1 MDRLEQNQAEL
12 RKDMDTMGERITQ
25 LLETLHVVVQGQ
37 EELRQSVAKLAN
49 STPTTI
55 ANGGSKPV
63 PVEVPNKEDSHHEN
77 NSELEA
83 FKFPIEEN
91 ERKFHLQEERL
102 KALEGRSSSGL
113 NAIDLCLVPDIKIP
127 AKFKVP
133 SFEKYKGTT
142 CPMSHIKA
150 FCNKMAPYA
159 ENDKL
164 LMHFFQD
171 SLSGASLEWYTRLE
185 RTHVRTW
192 DELAEAFLKH
202 YKYNSDMAPTRLQ
215 LQSLTQKVD
224 ESFKE
229 YAQRWRELASRV
241 QPPLLERELVDMFMN
256 TLKDPYLNMMIGCA
270 SSEFSSLVV
279 VGERIENALKMGKI
293 QDIANVSEFTE
304 EEKSETN
311 TVSEIEEEEVPV
323 HPQVQVPNYQRVLVS
338 PGQYIPQAFATTIN
352 QQPQMVQQQ
361 PIQYLP
367 QKQDA
372 PHQQGHPNQRRP
384 RNNLERRNAPLDQIP
399 ITYNKLLPYLV
410 QSLLVRPKYLKPPPQ
425 PFPPGYDPNVQCGY
439 HAGSAG
445 HSTEDCNAF
454 QAKVQQL
461 IDGRHITLQ
470 EGNIWVNGVP
480 LPK

>member
-1 MDRLEQNQAEL
+1 MKHCIHIIMHLIVLSEAYWGPLSIQISGSSTNLTSLHLYHTRINQKRIMDRLEQNQVEL
-12 RKDMDTMGERITQ
+12 RKDMDTMGERMTQ
-25 LLETLHVVVQGQ
+25 LLETLHVVIQGQ
-37 EELRQSVAKLAN
+37 EELRQSVAKLN
-49 STPTTI
+49 NGTPTTV
-55 ANGGSKPV
+55 ANEGSKPV
-63 PVEVPNKEDSHHEN
+63 PVEVPNKETSHHEN

-83 FKFPIEEN
+83 FKFPIKEN
-91 ERKFHLQEERL
+91 ERKFHLLEERL
-102 KALEGRSSSGL
+102 NALEGRSSSGL

-133 SFEKYKGTT
+133 SFEKYKGIT

-150 FCNKMAPYA
+150 FCNTMAPYA

-185 RTHVRTW
+185 RIHIRTW

-202 YKYNSDMAPTRLQ
+202 YKYNSDMTPTRLQ

-229 YAQRWRELASRV
+229 YEQRWRELASRV

-256 TLKDPYLNMMIGCA
+256 TLKDPYLNMMVGCA

-293 QDIANVSEFTE
+293 QDIAYVSELTE
-304 EEKSETN
+304 EEKSEIN
-311 TVSEIEEEEVPV
+311 AVSEIAEEEIPAY
-323 HPQVQVPNYQRVLVS
+323 PQVQVPNYQMVLVS

-367 QKQDA
+367 QKQCV
-372 PHQQGHPNQRRP
+372 PHQQGHLNQ
-384 RNNLERRNAPLDQIP
+384 
-399 ITYNKLLPYLV
+399 
-410 QSLLVRPKYLKPPPQ
+410 
-425 PFPPGYDPNVQCGY
+425 FP
-439 HAGSAG
+439 
-445 HSTEDCNAF
+445 
-454 QAKVQQL
+454 
-461 IDGRHITLQ
+461 
-470 EGNIWVNGVP
+470 
-480 LPK
+480 

>member
-1 MDRLEQNQAEL
+1 MKHCILHVMVPHQKLIGVPFKQISASSTKLTSLHPYHTRINQRRIMDRLEQNQADL
-12 RKDMDTMGERITQ
+12 RKDMDIMGERMTQ
-25 LLETLHVVVQGQ
+25 LLETLNVVVQGQ
-37 EELRQSVAKLAN
+37 EELRQSVAKLINDA
-49 STPTTI
+49 PTTV

-63 PVEVPNKEDSHHEN
+63 PVGVPNNGDSHHKN
-77 NSELEA
+77 DSELET

-91 ERKFHLQEERL
+91 EKKFHLLEERL
-102 KALEGRSSSGL
+102 NALEGRSSSGL

-133 SFEKYKGTT
+133 SFEKYKGIT

-256 TLKDPYLNMMIGCA
+256 TLKDPYLKMMIGCA
-270 SSEFSSLVV
+270 SSEFSNLVV
-279 VGERIENALKMGKI
+279 VGERIENALRMGKV
-293 QDIANVSEFTE
+293 QDIANVYEFTE
-304 EEKSETN
+304 KEKSETDA
-311 TVSEIEEEEVPV
+311 TSENGEEELPAY
-323 HPQVQVPNYQRVLVS
+323 PQVHVLNYHQNYQ
-338 PGQYIPQAFATTIN
+338 
-352 QQPQMVQQQ
+352 
-361 PIQYLP
+361 
-367 QKQDA
+367 
-372 PHQQGHPNQRRP
+372 QQGPRRP
-384 RNNLERRNAPLDQIP
+384 RRPPRKIDPIP
-399 ITYNKLLPYLV
+399 MTYSQLLSHLINESLV
-410 QSLLVRPKYLKPPPQ
+410 ELREAKPPPTSIPQ
-425 PFPPGYDPNVQCGY
+425 GYDLNAKCEY
-439 HAGSAG
+439 HSGASG
-445 HSTEDCNAF
+445 HSTEDCNILKH
-454 QAKVQQL
+454 KVQDL
-461 IDGRHITLQ
+461 IDSKAISFTPNGLHI
-470 EGNIWVNGVP
+470 N
-480 LPK
+480 